1 MRTRYKPWA
10 KPYLEEHRDIVVAS
24 FDNDKAFFAA
34 SDLRMEIG
42 CGKGDFIVAM
52 AEKNPQANFL
62 AIELSPMVSAMA
74 VRKIVEKKLTNI
86 RVMVDDVAKILPNCR
101 DMMFETIYLNF
112 SDPWPKRRHEKRR
125 LTSPQKLLEYMR
137 ILKVGGYVYYKSD
150 NDSFYAY
157 SLETFVSSPLEIVMY
172 TSNYQPLDESDAM
185 SEYERLFR
193 SEGKNIN
200 RLVARRK

>member
-10 KPYLEEHRDIVVAS
+10 KPFLEEHHDIVVAS
-24 FDNDKAFFAA
+24 FDDDKTFFSA
-34 SDLRMEIG
+34 SNLRMEIG
-42 CGKGDFIVAM
+42 CGKGDFVVAM
-52 AEKNPQANFL
+52 AEKNPQVNFL
-62 AIELSPMVSAMA
+62 AIEVSPMVSAMA
-74 VRKIVEKKLTNI
+74 VRKIVEKKLSNI
-86 RVMVDDVAKILPNCR
+86 RVMVDDVAKILPACQ
-101 DMMFETIYLNF
+101 DMMFDAIYLNF

-150 NDSFYAY
+150 NDGFYAY
-157 SLETFVSSPLEIVMY
+157 SLEMFANSPLEIVSH
-172 TSNYQPLDESDAM
+172 TNDYQPLDDSDAM